1 MRLYSK
7 IILICFFVF
16 LAGCSQKSLNN
27 RLYQVSTID
36 ALLTGVYDGEINL
49 GTLKKHGDFGI
60 GTFDG
65 LDGEMI
71 FADGVFYKV
80 KSDGKVYGV
89 PNEEKTPFA
98 TICKFNPDFSFNL
111 EKEADFN
118 SLKEILDGKITN
130 KNLFYGV
137 KIKGYFSSIK
147 TRSVPMQKK
156 PYPKLIEVTKN
167 QPEFY
172 KENISGI
179 IIGFYC
185 PKFVKGV
192 NVPGYH
198 LHFLSEDKIFG
209 GHILEF
215 KAKKGFIEIDEINEF
230 LMVLLEKSEDFASKD
245 FSEDKSKELEK
256 IEK

>member
-1 MRLYSK
+1 MKLHSK
-7 IILICFFVF
+7 IVLICFLVF
-16 LAGCSQKSLNN
+16 FTGCSQKSLKS

-36 ALLTGVYDGEINL
+36 ALIAGVYDGEINL
-49 GTLKKHGDFGI
+49 GGLKKHGDFGI

-71 FADGVFYKV
+71 FLDGIFYKV

-89 PNEEKTPFA
+89 SNEEKTPFA
-98 TICKFNPDFSFNL
+98 SICNFNPEISFNL
-111 EKEADFN
+111 EKEFDFN
-118 SLKEILDGKITN
+118 SLKEILDAKILN
-130 KNLFYGV
+130 KNLFYAV
-137 KIKGYFSSIK
+137 KMTGNFSYVK
-147 TRSVPMQKK
+147 TRSVPMQKR

-172 KENISGI
+172 RDSVKGTIV
-179 IIGFYC
+179 GFYC

-198 LHFLSEDKIFG
+198 LHFLSEDKNFG

-215 KAKKGFIEIDEINEF
+215 KAETSVVEIDEINEF

-245 FSEDKSKELEK
+245 FSEDKSRELEK